1 MKLLVILIALLQQI
15 SLLFCLKNI
24 LTGSFSHQHLK
35 SSSFCFL
42 SKPSPH
48 AFRKLDSSLRVSR
61 DGDDVPVSSKQN
73 SSVIPS
79 KFDRVLDDFIGK
91 KFGAGEAFY
100 GRRTST
106 LSDEDLKKLSEV
118 EISNSGK
125 SRPLSLDEYC
135 RIDRTFRDNAVLVVG
150 GIGSNTN
157 SDVLQWIVYDLLE
170 KGFTV
175 RVGIVGERKQ
185 TGKCMLEGIRVF
197 GLPGINVDMLELLN
211 DGSERRFEAALE
223 GVQAIVLCD
232 SFSPSLQAS
241 PSSSGSDLSAVE
253 QLLRAA
259 QAVREEGRGQIQK
272 VGKYCRLFFPLII
285 Y

>member
-1 MKLLVILIALLQQI
+1 MKLLVVLIALLQQI
-15 SLLFCLKNI
+15 SLFLCLKNI
-24 LTGSFSHQHLK
+24 LTDTFSRHYLK
-35 SSSFCFL
+35 SCSFCFL
-42 SKPSPH
+42 SKPSH
-48 AFRKLDSSLRVSR
+48 AFKKLDISLRVSR
-61 DGDDVPVSSKQN
+61 DGDDGPVNSKQN

-106 LSDEDLKKLSEV
+106 LSDEDLQKLSEV
-118 EISNSGK
+118 EIRTSGK

-175 RVGIVGERKQ
+175 RVGIVGER
-185 TGKCMLEGIRVF
+185 
-197 GLPGINVDMLELLN
+197 
-211 DGSERRFEAALE
+211 
-223 GVQAIVLCD
+223 
-232 SFSPSLQAS
+232 
-241 PSSSGSDLSAVE
+241 
-253 QLLRAA
+253 
-259 QAVREEGRGQIQK
+259 
-272 VGKYCRLFFPLII
+272 
-285 Y
+285 